1 MAAPL
6 EEEAAPLLEEAAA
19 MWRGTICE
27 REGLLLQELPRS
39 TQSLRCLSELLHDL
53 FDLRSRLGVHLAQPK
68 GSGQTYSLGDR
79 PTQTRGQAAPSFR
92 RSSQRLSY
100 TAETGPSLE

>member
-27 REGLLLQELPRS
+27 REGLLLQELPPS
-39 TQSLRCLSELLHDL
+39 TQSLQFLSLFRQDFFLHM
-53 FDLRSRLGVHLAQPK
+53 FRLGLHLAQLNE
-68 GSGQTYSLGDR
+68 SG
-79 PTQTRGQAAPSFR
+79 
-92 RSSQRLSY
+92 
-100 TAETGPSLE
+100 